1 MPVETFYSAGEK
13 LTRML
18 TAAFVS
24 GTAVVAFLAVEV
36 GPLVAADRFR
46 DLREPTDAERGRLA
60 YLRGEAGLDID
71 RVAIDRGADAG
82 SVRGAAA
89 NADAEGRSEGEGRGD
104 GEDWSDGDPDPVDVA
119 VRGPPR
125 RRVLFLTEG
134 LLGEANEA
142 LAIGLLAAEAGRVE
156 TRYTEFR
163 AVAVASVLAVLAA
176 IVTAAVP
183 FDTGFASLVAMGLVA
198 FWVGRRVQYAADASA
213 ADAVGADR
221 VADAFERAAAMRGV
235 EPERGDWSTW
245 FAVQPPLGDRIERL
259 REEAS

>member
-1 MPVETFYSAGEK
+1 
-13 LTRML
+13 ML
-18 TAAFVS
+18 TVAFVS

-46 DLREPTDAERGRLA
+46 DLRDPTDAERGRLA
-60 YLRGEAGLDID
+60 SLRREAGLDID
-71 RVAIDRGADAG
+71 RVAIERG
-82 SVRGAAA
+82 
-89 NADAEGRSEGEGRGD
+89 SE
-104 GEDWSDGDPDPVDVA
+104 SVDVA

-125 RRVLFLTEG
+125 RRVLFVAEG
-134 LLGEANEA
+134 LLDASNED

-176 IVTAAVP
+176 IVIAAVP
-183 FDTGFASLVAMGLVA
+183 FDAGFASLVAIGLTA
-198 FWVGRRVQYAADASA
+198 FWVGRRVQYAADARA
-213 ADAVGADR
+213 ADAVGGDR

-235 EPERGDWSTW
+235 EPETGDWSTW

-259 REEAS
+259 REDAS